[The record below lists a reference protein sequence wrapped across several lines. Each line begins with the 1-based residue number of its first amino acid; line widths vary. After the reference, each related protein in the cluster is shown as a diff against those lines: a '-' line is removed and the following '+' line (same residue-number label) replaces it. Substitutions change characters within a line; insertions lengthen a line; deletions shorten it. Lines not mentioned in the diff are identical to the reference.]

1 MESKLKNVE
10 SKSYNK
16 GKVNAQLWKAELN
29 TKKKIQRKLNE
40 ARKAYKNYILEYHL
54 NNHSIR
60 SIKNALYQG
69 KLLLDRYEVHQEYFT
84 LEDVLSLGEEF

>member
-29 TKKKIQRKLNE
+29 TKGKIQRKLNE

-54 NNHSIR
+54 NNWKKNET
-60 SIKNALYQG
+60 IKDNINNYLG
-69 KLLLDRYEVHQEYFT
+69 FIDE
-84 LEDVLSLGEEF
+84 LERWLGI